1 MTQDTDSSARRTHL
15 FCTSKP
21 LDWKKVNTHFRTL
34 CSCHCKKNCNCIGEE
49 LLVLKHKMGRVQ
61 IEDFVAGYLGGA
73 ASVIVGHPLDTVK
86 VAGFFKGMSFPLA
99 TIAIYNSVVFGVFSN
114 AQRFI
119 SQYRDTSRRH
129 PPDLID
135 VTFASMLA
143 GCVSVGIGGPVDL
156 VKIKL
161 QMQTQCA
168 SSEVVSLTQNTSIH
182 HYKKTYKGPVHCVN
196 CILRKEGLLG
206 MYRGAGAMVLR
217 DIPGYCLYFIPY
229 IYLSEWLKLDHH
241 TTPSALSVWLAGG
254 IAGAISWGTATPMD
268 VIKSRLQADS
278 LYNRKYRGVKDCIK
292 QSYSNEGIQVFF
304 RGITVNAIRGFP
316 MSAAMFLTYELSLRA
331 LKTSKESN

>member
-1 MTQDTDSSARRTHL
+1 
-15 FCTSKP
+15 
-21 LDWKKVNTHFRTL
+21 
-34 CSCHCKKNCNCIGEE
+34 
-49 LLVLKHKMGRVQ
+49 MGRVQ
-61 IEDFVAGYLGGA
+61 LEDFVAGYLGGA

-86 VAGFFKGMSFPLA
+86 ARLQAGQGYGSTLTCILKIYRHENVAGFFKGMSFPLA
-99 TIAIYNSVVFGVFSN
+99 SIAIYNSVAFGVFSN

-135 VTFASMLA
+135 LTFASMLA
-143 GCVSVGIGGPVDL
+143 GSVSVGIGGPVDL

-161 QMQTQCA
+161 QMQTH
-168 SSEVVSLTQNTSIH
+168 SSDVMSLNRNTSLR
-182 HYKKTYKGPVHCVN
+182 HYQTAYKGPVHCVN

-206 MYRGAGAMVLR
+206 MYRGAGAMLLR

-229 IYLSEWLKLDHH
+229 IYLSEWLKLEHH

-268 VIKSRLQADS
+268 VVKSRLQADN
-278 LYNRKYRGVKDCIK
+278 LYNRKYKGVKDCIK
-292 QSYSNEGIQVFF
+292 QSYCNEGIQVFF

-316 MSAAMFLTYELSLRA
+316 MSAAMFLTYELSLQA
-331 LKTSKESN
+331 MKTGKESN